1 MPAWNLHARMEPTC
15 LHGTYMPA
23 WSIHACMEYTCPA
36 GKRCLNFSTE
46 CKMKAIKK
54 IKTFLHRLK
63 QTTVT
68 DDVQPYESLL
78 QQTLQLAESM
88 RVKTDAD
95 LRQMTDIIK
104 NKILSGESPDVHMA
118 ELYSIIAEVFRR
130 TLHMTPYRVQIM
142 AAIALH
148 QRTII
153 EMQTGEGKTL
163 VAVFTAC
170 LNALSAKGVHVLTF
184 NDYLAKRDANWMR
197 PVYEFLGLS
206 VGYIQE
212 NMPAADK
219 RIAYRCDITYG
230 TAKEVGFD
238 YLRSCMAYEPGEIML
253 RDFNY
258 AIVDEADAILIDE
271 ARNPLVFAGNIEGQ
285 PVDHHQIARYV
296 ARLTPYRDFMLD
308 EYARNVFLTDQGIGK
323 TEQFFSVQNL
333 YDDHHQELLI
343 AVNLALQAR
352 SMLRKDVDYIIEEGR
367 IKLVDEFTGRI
378 VEDRKWQN
386 GLQAAVEAKEGL
398 AVQSEGRI
406 LNSISLQHLMNC
418 YPKVSGM
425 TGTAQHAAE
434 EFASLYGLGVTV
446 IPSHKPCR
454 RIDHPDMI
462 FTHKAAKVKA
472 IIEEVTKIHQTGRPI
487 LIGTLTVKE
496 SEELQAEMQRHGIA
510 CTVLNAKNNESEAAI
525 IEQAGMPGAITISTN
540 MAGRGTDIMLGGRE
554 QRSKEAI
561 VASGGL
567 HIIGTNRHESLRIDH
582 QLKGRAGRQGDP
594 GSSQFIISME
604 DDLMVK
610 YGLKSL
616 LPEHLRNLR
625 YDGPIHHATIARSI
639 AQAQRIIEGQLHE
652 IRMNLHQYSHFIEK
666 QRTILFDR
674 RQDLFFSEEGRLK
687 EYKLF
692 QHDFLWSYYMNDI
705 AALREGIH
713 WQRMA
718 GRNPLQEFYKSSDA
732 MFRQL
737 MEDLEDKLSHA
748 GSIDVAE
755 LKVKRPSSTWTYL
768 VNDNPFK
775 NPLAL
780 MLGNIGYQVDL
791 LAGPLMMI
799 MKMFGWLKRKDQ

>member
-1 MPAWNLHARMEPTC
+1 
-15 LHGTYMPA
+15 
-23 WSIHACMEYTCPA
+23 
-36 GKRCLNFSTE
+36 
-46 CKMKAIKK
+46 MKATKK
-54 IKTFLHRLK
+54 IKTFFHRLK
-63 QTTVT
+63 QTSVT
-68 DDVQPYESLL
+68 EDVQPYESSL
-78 QQTLQLAESM
+78 QQTLQLAGGM
-88 RVKTDAD
+88 NTKAD
-95 LRQMTDIIK
+95 VELQQMTGVIRK
-104 NKILSGESPDVHMA
+104 KIRSGESPDTHMA
-118 ELYSIIAEVFRR
+118 GLYAIVAEVFKR
-130 TLHMTPYRVQIM
+130 TLHLTPYRVQLM
-142 AAIALH
+142 AAVALH
-148 QRTII
+148 QRSII
-153 EMQTGEGKTL
+153 EMQTGERKTL

-170 LNALSAKGVHVLTF
+170 LNALAGNGVHILTF

-206 VGYIQE
+206 VGFIQE
-212 NMPAADK
+212 NMPAAEK
-219 RIAYRCDITYG
+219 RLAYRCDITYG

-238 YLRSCMAYEPGEIML
+238 YLRSCMAYEPGEIIL

-271 ARNPLVFAGNIEGQ
+271 ARNPLVFAGNIEGL
-285 PVDHHQIARYV
+285 PVDHHQIAQYISSLV
-296 ARLTPYRDFMLD
+296 SHRDFMLD
-308 EYARNVFLTDQGIGK
+308 EYARNVFLTEQGIEK
-323 TEQFFSVQNL
+323 TEQFFAVPNL
-333 YDDHHQELLI
+333 YDDDHRDLLI

-352 SMLRKDVDYIIEEGR
+352 SMLRKDVDYIIEDGR

-386 GLQAAVEAKEGL
+386 GLQSAVEAKEGL

-434 EFASLYGLGVTV
+434 EFVSFYGLGVTV

-454 RIDHPDMI
+454 RIDHPDRI

-472 IIEEVTKIHQTGRPI
+472 IIEEVKKVHQTGRPI

-496 SEELQAEMQRHGIA
+496 SEELQAEMQRQGIA
-510 CTVLNAKNNESEAAI
+510 STVLNAKNNESEAAI
-525 IEQAGMPGAITISTN
+525 IEQAGMPGAVTISTN

-567 HIIGTNRHESLRIDH
+567 HIIGTNRHESLRIDQ

-594 GSSQFIISME
+594 GSSQFIISMD

-616 LPEHLRNLR
+616 LPKHLRNLR
-625 YDGPIHHATIARSI
+625 HDGPIHHATIARSI

-652 IRMNLHQYSHFIEK
+652 IRLNLHQYAHFIEK

-674 RQDLFFSEEGRLK
+674 RQDIFFSKESRLR
-687 EYKLF
+687 EYSLF
-692 QHDFLWSYYMNDI
+692 QHDFLWSHYMNDI

-718 GRNPLQEFYKSSDA
+718 GKNPLQEFYKSSDA

-737 MEDLEDKLSHA
+737 IEDLEEKLSA
-748 GSIDVAE
+748 SNSIDVSE
-755 LKVKRPSSTWTYL
+755 LKIKRPSSTWTYL

-799 MKMFGWLKRKDQ
+799 MKMFGWLKRKD

>member
-1 MPAWNLHARMEPTC
+1 
-15 LHGTYMPA
+15 
-23 WSIHACMEYTCPA
+23 
-36 GKRCLNFSTE
+36 
-46 CKMKAIKK
+46 MKATQK
-54 IKTFLHRLK
+54 IKTFLYRLK

-68 DDVQPYESLL
+68 GDVQPYESLL
-78 QQTLQLAESM
+78 QQTLALADGLIG
-88 RVKTDAD
+88 KAD
-95 LRQMTDIIK
+95 VELRQMTDVIRK
-104 NKILSGESPDVHMA
+104 KVVSGESPDA
-118 ELYSIIAEVFRR
+118 YIPELYAIVAEVFKR
-130 TLHMTPYRVQIM
+130 TLHITPYHVQIM

-148 QRTII
+148 QRNII

-170 LNALSAKGVHVLTF
+170 LNALAGKGVHILTF

-197 PVYEFLGLS
+197 PVYEFLGFS
-206 VGYIQE
+206 VGFIQE
-212 NMPAADK
+212 NMPAVEK
-219 RIAYRCDITYG
+219 RLAYRCDITYA

-238 YLRSCMAYEPGEIML
+238 YLRSCMAYEAGEIIL

-296 ARLTPYRDFMLD
+296 STLAPYRDFMLD
-308 EYARNVFLTDQGIGK
+308 EYARNVFLTDHGIEK
-323 TEQFFSVQNL
+323 TEHFFAVQNL
-333 YDDHHQELLI
+333 YDDNHRDLLI

-352 SMLRKDVDYIIEEGR
+352 SMLRKDVDYVIEDGR

-386 GLQAAVEAKEGL
+386 GLQSAVEAKEGL
-398 AVQSEGRI
+398 AVQSEGKI

-434 EFASLYGLGVTV
+434 EFASFYGLGVTV
-446 IPSHKPCR
+446 IPSHKPCQ
-454 RIDHPDMI
+454 RIDHPDRI

-472 IIEEVTKIHQTGRPI
+472 IIEEIKKIHQTGRPV

-496 SEELQAEMQRHGIA
+496 SEELQAEMQYQGISS
-510 CTVLNAKNNESEAAI
+510 TVLNAKNNESEATI

-554 QRSKEAI
+554 QRSKEI
-561 VASGGL
+561 IMASGGL

-616 LPEHLRNLR
+616 LPKHLRDLR
-625 YDGPIHHATIARSI
+625 QDGPIHHATIAKSI

-652 IRMNLHQYSHFIEK
+652 IRVNLHQYSHFIEK

-674 RQDLFFSEEGRLK
+674 RQDIFFSEENRSK
-687 EYKLF
+687 EYSLF
-692 QHDFLWSYYMNDI
+692 QHDFLWSHYMNDI

-718 GRNPLQEFYKSSDA
+718 GKNPLQEFYKSSDA

-737 MEDLEDKLSHA
+737 IADLEDKLSA
-748 GSIDVAE
+748 SKSIDVSE
-755 LKVKRPSSTWTYL
+755 LKIKRPSSTWTYL

-775 NPLAL
+775 NPLGL

-791 LAGPLMMI
+791 LVGPLMMI
-799 MKMFGWLKRKDQ
+799 MKIFGWLKRKD